1 VNLRLERDT
10 IKPIIKFIFIL
21 FTIVLTNSCV
31 QLPIAKLII
40 TFFIALVQVI
50 PILLSIVA
58 FIKTLTYEGLCSI
71 LCVICASG
79 Q

>member
-1 VNLRLERDT
+1 
-10 IKPIIKFIFIL
+10 
-21 FTIVLTNSCV
+21 
-31 QLPIAKLII
+31 
-40 TFFIALVQVI
+40 
-50 PILLSIVA
+50 LSIVA